1 MLGSFFFC
9 FLSYALRCHSERSPA
24 RFCFSPG
31 FQGRGT
37 EFEGPAVS
45 SQLQLPK
52 RQAGAR
58 HFAFSFAFSFAFAI
72 AFMLTLS
79 S

>member
-1 MLGSFFFC
+1 MHGSFFFC

-45 SQLQLPK
+45 LPLQLPK
-52 RQAGAR
+52 RQAGAP
-58 HFAFSFAFSFAFAI
+58 HFAFSFAF
-72 AFMLTLS
+72 AFMFRLS